1 MNSVNTGNVGLSAI
15 VTCAMLLAAPSA
27 GAQLLEEV
35 IVTAQKREQSMQDV
49 GIAVTAFS
57 GDTLKDLN
65 FTNTVD
71 ITQQV
76 PSMQLF
82 TFTPALTILN
92 VRGISQS
99 NFQDNLEAPIA
110 AYIDEAYIS
119 SMNMVGQQMFDME
132 RVEVLRGPQGTL
144 FGRNATGGVVQYVT
158 RGATDEEFNGYI
170 EASYSEYDRKTVE
183 AAFGGALGSN
193 VRGRIAGRWEKG
205 DGYVESL
212 GEPVDFDAMGIPQV
226 PTGAPA
232 PRDSHGANGFVLRA
246 SLQVDFSE
254 QLLGDFRVTYLED
267 NDVPTGTYTWT
278 PAEADFANGTG
289 FGIPLAPPSNPV
301 TGEVSSDPRSH
312 YSDYEGYMNRDG
324 WNATSK
330 FTWDVSD
337 SMTVESITNYQTFDK
352 FYTEDA
358 DATPIAT
365 IHFPFDPAADFESWS
380 QELRIS
386 GETDRA
392 RWTVG
397 GFYFD
402 QEMDNSVFVS
412 GVILTNHPTG
422 EIQADYQLDS
432 ENWSI
437 FGQAEFDLTEQ
448 LTFIAGVRWS
458 EDDKSIDYTTTYTNV
473 DPAGYQ
479 IMADYCACGVPASVF
494 EAGPF
499 VTYNSTSNP
508 YAATGDPGNTLN
520 YNDWA
525 ARFQLD
531 YRPNDDTLLFASVN
545 RGIKGGNWVV
555 ATLPDADGKLR
566 HEEEVLWSYEVGG
579 KFTIFDGSARLNAT
593 AFYYD
598 YSDYQVFSLI
608 NLAPD
613 VLNSDATAYGGEVEL
628 ALSPAEN
635 WDFNFG
641 VALLSSKV
649 DETPTVLD
657 PEFRVEGDL
666 PQAPEISFN
675 FLGRHTWQVAG
686 GSMAVQLDG
695 FIYGDHY
702 LYSAK
707 NEANHED
714 GYGVLNA
721 SISYTTADEKW
732 KVTAWG
738 KNLTDSEYRIYLVDI
753 ALAGFLEEI
762 YGPPQWFGG
771 TVSYS
776 F

>member
-1 MNSVNTGNVGLSAI
+1 MYSFKLVKPVSCAVAAGALLLSA
-15 VTCAMLLAAPSA
+15 PFA

-35 IVTAQKREQSMQDV
+35 VVTAQKREQNMQDV

-57 GDTLKDLN
+57 GDMMKNLN

-71 ITQQV
+71 VTQQV

-82 TFTPALTILN
+82 TYTPALTILN
-92 VRGISQS
+92 IRGVSQS

-158 RGATDEEFNGYI
+158 RGATEDEFNGYI
-170 EASYSEYDRKTVE
+170 EASYAEYDRRSVE

-193 VRGRIAGRWEKG
+193 VRGRIAGRWEKA

-212 GEPVDFDAMGIPQV
+212 GTPVDFDAMGIPQV
-226 PTGAPA
+226 PTGADPA
-232 PRDSHGANGFVLRA
+232 RDSHGANGFVLRA

-254 QLLGDFRVTYLED
+254 QLFGDFRVTYLED
-267 NDVPTGTYTWT
+267 SDVPTGTYTFR
-278 PAEADFANGTG
+278 PATIDPATG
-289 FGIPLAPPSNPV
+289 FGIPVAPPSNPV

-312 YSDYEGYMNRDG
+312 HADWEGSMDRDG
-324 WNATSK
+324 WNVTGK
-330 FTWDVSD
+330 FTWDVND
-337 SMTVESITNYQTFDK
+337 SITVESITNYQTFDK

-358 DATPIAT
+358 DATQIAT
-365 IHFPFDPAADFESWS
+365 LHFPFEPSADFESWT
-380 QELRIS
+380 QEVRIS
-386 GETDRA
+386 GNADRMN
-392 RWTVG
+392 WTMG

-402 QEMDNSVFVS
+402 QQMDNSAYVS
-412 GVILTNHPTG
+412 GVILTNNPFG

-437 FGQAEFDLTEQ
+437 FGQVEFDLTER
-448 LTFIAGVRWS
+448 LTFIAGLRWS
-458 EDDKSIDYTTTYTNV
+458 EDDKSIDYSSRYWNDV
-473 DPAGYQ
+473 DPGGYAQ
-479 IMADYCACGVPASVF
+479 MEGLYGIPEAVF
-494 EAGPF
+494 RAGPF
-499 VTYNSTSNP
+499 LTYNPSV
-508 YAATGDPGNTLN
+508 DPGAVIS

-531 YRPNDDTLLFASVN
+531 YRPNDDALLFASVS

-555 ATLPDADGKLR
+555 ATVPDQDGELR
-566 HEEEVLWSYEVGG
+566 HDEEVLWSYEVGG
-579 KFTIFDGSARLNAT
+579 KFTLFNGTARLNAT

-608 NLAPD
+608 FLSPD
-613 VLNSDATAYGGEVEL
+613 VLNSDAKAYGGEVEL
-628 ALSPAEN
+628 ALSPADN

-641 VALLSSKV
+641 LALLSSKV
-649 DETPTVLD
+649 DKAPAVLPD
-657 PEFRVEGDL
+657 EMGNFQFVEGDL
-666 PQAPEISFN
+666 PQAPEVSFN

-686 GSMAVQLDG
+686 GSLAVQLDG

-702 LYSAK
+702 LYTQK
-707 NEANHED
+707 NEANAEE
-714 GYGVLNA
+714 GFGILNA

-738 KNLTDSEYRIYLVDI
+738 KNLTDSEYRIYVIDLG
-753 ALAGFLEEI
+753 LAEFLEEI

-771 TVSYS
+771 TISYS

>member
-1 MNSVNTGNVGLSAI
+1 MYSVKSGNVTLSAI
-15 VTCAMLLAAPSA
+15 ITCAMLLAAPSA

-35 IVTAQKREQSMQDV
+35 VVTAQKREQNMQDV

-57 GDTLKDLN
+57 GDMIKNLN
-65 FTNTVD
+65 YTNTVD

-82 TFTPALTILN
+82 TYTPSLTILN
-92 VRGISQS
+92 IRGVSQS

-170 EASYSEYDRKTVE
+170 EASYAEYDRRYVE

-193 VRGRIAGRWEKG
+193 VRGRIAGRWEKAN
-205 DGYVESL
+205 GYVKSL
-212 GEPVDFDAMGIPQV
+212 GVPVDFIDDAGNV
-226 PTGAPA
+226 APTGASPA
-232 PRDSHGANGFVLRA
+232 RDSHGANGYVLRG

-267 NDVPTGTYTWT
+267 SDVPTGTYTWT
-278 PAEADFANGTG
+278 PATIDPATG
-289 FGIPLAPPSNPV
+289 FGIPLGPPANPV
-301 TGEVSSDPRSH
+301 TGETSSDPRSH
-312 YSDYEGYMNRDG
+312 HADWEGRMDRDG
-324 WNATSK
+324 WNVTGK
-330 FTWDVSD
+330 FTWDANND
-337 SMTVESITNYQTFDK
+337 IRVESITNYQTFDK
-352 FYTEDA
+352 TYTEDA
-358 DATPIAT
+358 DATPIAFL
-365 IHFPFDPAADFESWS
+365 HFPFEPHADFESWT
-380 QELRIS
+380 QELRVS
-386 GETDRA
+386 GETERM
-392 RWTVG
+392 RWTAG

-402 QEMDNSVFVS
+402 QKMDNSAFVS
-412 GVILTNHPTG
+412 GIILTNSPTG
-422 EIQADYQLDS
+422 EILATYKLNS
-432 ENWSI
+432 ENWSV
-437 FGQAEFDLTEQ
+437 FGQAEFDLTDQ
-448 LTFIAGVRWS
+448 LTFIAGLRWS
-458 EDDKSIDYTTTYTNV
+458 EDDKDIDYASTFTDV
-473 DPAGYQ
+473 DPAGYASMEGLYG
-479 IMADYCACGVPASVF
+479 IPESVF
-494 EAGPF
+494 RAGPF
-499 VTYNSTSNP
+499 LAYNPSL
-508 YAATGDPGNTLN
+508 DPGADMS

-531 YRPNDDTLLFASVN
+531 FRPNDDTLLFASVN

-555 ATLPDADGKLR
+555 ATVPDADGELR

-579 KFTIFDGSARLNAT
+579 KFTLFNGTARLNAT

-608 NLAPD
+608 FLAPD
-613 VLNSDATAYGGEVEL
+613 VLNSDAEAYGGEVEL
-628 ALSPAEN
+628 ALSPSDN

-641 VALLSSKV
+641 LALLSSEV
-649 DETPTVLD
+649 DRAPAVLPD
-657 PEFRVEGDL
+657 EQGNFQFVKGDL

-675 FLGRHTWQVAG
+675 FLGRHTWQAPG
-686 GSMAVQLDG
+686 GSVAVQVDG

-702 LYSAK
+702 LYSQK
-707 NEANHED
+707 NEANAED
-714 GYGVLNA
+714 GFGILNA
-721 SISYTTADEKW
+721 SISYTTDDGKW

-738 KNLTDSEYRIYLVDI
+738 KNLTDSEYRIYVIDLG
-753 ALAGFLEEI
+753 LAEFLEEI

-771 TVSYS
+771 TISYS

>member
-1 MNSVNTGNVGLSAI
+1 MLSLQRLCKRLVFLLVSLCSIFLVSFNVH
-15 VTCAMLLAAPSA
+15 
-27 GAQLLEEV
+27 AQLLEEV

-57 GDTLKDLN
+57 GDMIKNLN
-65 FTNTVD
+65 YTNTVD

-82 TFTPALTILN
+82 TYTPSLTILN
-92 VRGISQS
+92 IRGVSQS

-170 EASYSEYDRKTVE
+170 EASYAEYDRRSVE

-193 VRGRIAGRWEKG
+193 VRARIAGRWEKAN
-205 DGYVESL
+205 GYVESL

-226 PTGAPA
+226 PTGAPP

-267 NDVPTGTYTWT
+267 SDVPTGTYTWT

-312 YSDYEGYMNRDG
+312 YSDYEGYMDRDG
-324 WNATSK
+324 WNATAK
-330 FTWDVSD
+330 FTWDVND
-337 SMTVESITNYQTFDK
+337 NVTVESITNYQTFDK

-386 GETDRA
+386 GEAERV

-437 FGQAEFDLTEQ
+437 FGQAEFDLTAQ
-448 LTFIAGVRWS
+448 LTFIAGIRWS

-473 DPAGYQ
+473 DPAGYA
-479 IMADYCACGVPASVF
+479 IMEALYGVPASVF

-508 YAATGDPGNTLN
+508 YAVTGDPGNTLN

-531 YRPNDDTLLFASVN
+531 YRPSDDTLLFASVN

-579 KFTIFDGSARLNAT
+579 KFTLFNGSARLNAT

-598 YSDYQVFSLI
+598 YNDYQVFSLI

-707 NEANHED
+707 NEANAED
-714 GYGVLNA
+714 GYGILNA

-771 TVSYS
+771 TISYS